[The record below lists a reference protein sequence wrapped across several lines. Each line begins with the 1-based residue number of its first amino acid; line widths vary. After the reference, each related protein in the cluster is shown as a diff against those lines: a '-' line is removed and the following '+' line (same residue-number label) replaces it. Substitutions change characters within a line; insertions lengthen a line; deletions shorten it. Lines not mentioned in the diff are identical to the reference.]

1 MNLIIPAA
9 GKSSRFPNLRPKW
22 LLTHPD
28 GNLMVV
34 AAIKGLNL
42 EKVENVYLT
51 ILEEHLHQYASIEG
65 IFAAFKEVGVV
76 PKIYVLKQ
84 PTESQ
89 PETVYRTIIDN
100 DIEGPIFIKDVDN
113 FFVADLEEG
122 NYVCTCDLNDLQSV
136 NASNKSYV
144 SLNDMD
150 LIDNIVE
157 KRIISSNF
165 CVGGYSF
172 LKAEQFVEYYEKM
185 EQDDSLYISHIIF
198 NMILD
203 NTLFSSK
210 EISDYC
216 DWGTLEEWRKYKSD
230 FMTIFL
236 DIDGVLFKNS
246 SRFFSPRWGFSRP
259 LNKNI
264 EFINKIYNTGKIHL
278 VLTTS
283 RKRKESYDNT
293 IRQLEGFG
301 VQYDNIIFDLPHCK
315 RVLVNDFSDSNSYR
329 SCDSVNVIRDSET
342 LEKYFKEFGGA

>member
-9 GKSSRFPNLRPKW
+9 GKSSRFPNLSQKW
-22 LLTHPD
+22 LLTHTD

-113 FFVADLEEG
+113 FFVADLEEW
-122 NYVCTCDLNDLQSV
+122 NYDCTWELNDLQSV

-165 CVGGYSF
+165 CVGGLSF
-172 LKAEQFVEYYEKM
+172 LNADHFV
-185 EQDDSLYISHIIF
+185 
-198 NMILD
+198 
-203 NTLFSSK
+203 
-210 EISDYC
+210 
-216 DWGTLEEWRKYKSD
+216 
-230 FMTIFL
+230 
-236 DIDGVLFKNS
+236 
-246 SRFFSPRWGFSRP
+246 
-259 LNKNI
+259 
-264 EFINKIYNTGKIHL
+264 
-278 VLTTS
+278 
-283 RKRKESYDNT
+283 
-293 IRQLEGFG
+293 
-301 VQYDNIIFDLPHCK
+301 
-315 RVLVNDFSDSNSYR
+315 
-329 SCDSVNVIRDSET
+329 
-342 LEKYFKEFGGA
+342 